1 LGDADGSDRP
11 ASDLAS
17 RRLNTLVCDVEL
29 RGRAAYFDDPAALV
43 VADVHVGRDEASD
56 VSFPLGER
64 DDLRERLDALVAH
77 FRPDTVVVA
86 GDVLHTYGYATDRAS
101 AVVDAIADCC
111 RDAGARLVLVR
122 GNHDTSLDGVWEEAI
137 HDDYRL
143 GDVVVAHGHDH
154 PEPAADCYVVG
165 HDHPT
170 IEIEGQRRPCFLYGE
185 GVYRGSDVLMLPA
198 FNRLA
203 AGVSV
208 NEMGAED
215 FQSPLVV
222 DVDAF
227 RPAVYDEDAQETLWF
242 PPLGEFRSML

>member
-1 LGDADGSDRP
+1 MR
-11 ASDLAS
+11 
-17 RRLNTLVCDVEL
+17 DVEL
-29 RGRAAYFDDPAALV
+29 RARAAYFDDPAVLV

-56 VSFPLGER
+56 VAFPLGER

-86 GDVLHTYGYATDRAS
+86 GDVLHTFGYATDRAK
-101 AVVDAIADCC
+101 AVLAALDDCC

-122 GNHDTSLDGVWEEAI
+122 GNHDTSLEGVWNGTI
-137 HDDYRL
+137 HDAYRL
-143 GDVVVAHGHDH
+143 GDVVVVHGHDH
-154 PEPAADCYVVG
+154 PETSADCYVVG

-185 GVYRGSDVLMLPA
+185 DVYRGSDVLMLPA

-208 NEMGAED
+208 NRMGGED
-215 FQSPLVV
+215 FQSPLVT

-227 RPAVYDEDAQETLWF
+227 RPAVYDDDAQETLWF